1 LFFHVGGGAVVVSPV
16 QNWRPFD
23 KENDG
28 KGTLIEYPLVR
39 IRAER
44 WCCARRDVGIDTEV
58 DDAEE
63 NAEIDESDDDETLR
77 GNSVPEPAPLDAD
90 SDAESTESTDAVVVT
105 VSFSSDPPMRG
116 LLVGEKK

>member
-1 LFFHVGGGAVVVSPV
+1 
-16 QNWRPFD
+16 
-23 KENDG
+23 
-28 KGTLIEYPLVR
+28 
-39 IRAER
+39 
-44 WCCARRDVGIDTEV
+44 V

-105 VSFSSDPPMRG
+105 VSFSSDPPMGG